1 MAERKTL
8 YLTSAVFAAG
18 LAAGAGAERI
28 AVPVLDTAAKPLA
41 LRLSPDGYGVDVHVK
56 AGAAEAMRILNYDR
70 NGGAPLLDSQPIDDD
85 DARAIGQCAATFA
98 ACAEQHVAAM
108 ADALAQPA
116 KRAEQPGDEAK

>member
-28 AVPVLDTAAKPLA
+28 AVPVLDTAATPLA
-41 LRLSPDGYGVDVHVK
+41 LRLSRDGYGVDVDVQ
-56 AGAAEAMRILNYDR
+56 AGAAHAARILNYDR
-70 NGGAPLLDSQPIDDD
+70 NGNAPLLDSQPFDDG

-108 ADALAQPA
+108 ADVLAQPP
-116 KRAEQPGDEAK
+116 KHAEQPGDGAK